1 MANNELE
8 APNRLS
14 VAGAHHS
21 GTKMIDSTGRKLHQG
36 VTLEDLSFAK
46 VQASKPLVTDTDLER
61 GKIIF
66 TNASPADGRDDFNIY
81 IPVKSYGKFDAQDPD
96 VDLTNN
102 GVVRASSPFLPKTS
116 GGSMGSTFTFQL
128 ENDSSIKL
136 LSRIKYNTNTDSYN
150 VVIVGNPTS
159 LLDKHNSAHRFSAGD
174 IIVALKGWNKDAD
187 DADVVN
193 FTVLETGKD
202 LSSLLDDTDAGIGA
216 GTHTNVAT
224 TTSGDGQGLT
234 LDIVVEGTTI
244 TSVVVNSHGNSY
256 KAGDTITVNKNDIG
270 GTGGGTL
277 TSDALTAA
285 DVVAKDADPLYVT
298 IEAADLPG
306 IIYQSPLVFQD
317 SSATTL
323 GVQVPVVTIPTSDD
337 AGVLQ
342 GTILYDNATN
352 KLKVC
357 TAVATDGTPTYEI
370 ITSAP

>member
-14 VAGAHHS
+14 VTGAHHS

-46 VQASKPLVTDTDLER
+46 VQKTKPLVTDTDLER

-66 TNASPADGRDDFNIY
+66 TNQDPAVDRDDFNIY
-81 IPVKSYGKFDAQDPD
+81 IPVKSYGKFDAQPD
-96 VDLTNN
+96 QNLTND
-102 GVVRASSPFLPKTS
+102 GVSRLSSPFLPKVT
-116 GGSMGSTFTFQL
+116 GNTVLGTTFPLQL
-128 ENDSSIKL
+128 DSDSAVKL
-136 LSRIKYNTNTDSYN
+136 QARIKYNSSTDVYD
-150 VVIVGNPTS
+150 VIITGNPTT
-159 LLDKHNSAHRFSAGD
+159 LLEKHDSTHRFSAGD
-174 IIVALKGWNKDAD
+174 ILVFPKGWNKNATLT
-187 DADVVN
+187 DVIN

-216 GTHTNVAT
+216 GAYTNVAT

-234 LDIVVEGTTI
+234 LDIVVTGTTI

-270 GTGGGTL
+270 GTGGGTI

-298 IEAADLPG
+298 IDAADLPG
-306 IIYQSPLVFQD
+306 VIYQSPLVFQD

-323 GVQVPVVTIPTSDD
+323 GVQVPVVTLPTGNN
-337 AGVLQ
+337 AGVLE
-342 GTILYDNATN
+342 GAVLYDSAAN

-357 TAVATDGTPTYEI
+357 VAVDGSGAPTYET
-370 ITSAP
+370 ITSA